1 MQLIVLLSPSAYY
14 ISLFIKNNS
23 FSTMLKPISTLIF
36 LCVLILSA
44 TSSPAADQSSQDKGV
59 AFFSGS
65 WTELTQAAQK
75 EGKPFYV
82 DFWATWCGP
91 CKMMNNTTFKDST
104 IGRISNRHYL
114 AYKIDVDQGDG
125 RSIASK
131 YNIASLPTIVFFNA
145 NGKEIDRAIGY
156 RNASEFKELLNKH
169 ISGGGKGKKD
179 SNKDGKETGQSGMP
193 NNANFSDFVQLKE
206 KAASNLNAKV
216 FADTMFKRMADQALV
231 LGKAKDDLKLDDL
244 RAEVAKSP
252 QAGKMWMIDACYL
265 LGARKHKDFVAHIH
279 PLFEQNKLQP
289 EETHW
294 AILQIIQADRQ
305 SFKEI
310 PHEPM
315 RWVNT
320 LIRQNPQSLDLL
332 SAKAGLLY
340 LDGKKE
346 DCIEVCKAGTRLAK
360 QQQGNDMEF
369 RLLLDLLKA
378 NS

>member
-1 MQLIVLLSPSAYY
+1 MCLLLPIAFPSY
-14 ISLFIKNNS
+14 
-23 FSTMLKPISTLIF
+23 
-36 LCVLILSA
+36 
-44 TSSPAADQSSQDKGV
+44 AAVQSSQEKGV

-91 CKMMNNTTFKDST
+91 CRMMNNTTFKDST

-145 NGKEIDRAIGY
+145 NGKEIDRVIGY

-169 ISGGGKGKKD
+169 LSGGGKGKKD
-179 SNKDGKETGQSGMP
+179 SNKDAKETGQSGMP
-193 NNANFSDFVQLKE
+193 SNANFSDFVQLKE
-206 KAASNLNAKV
+206 KSTIDLASKL
-216 FADTMFKRMADQALV
+216 FADTTLKRMTDQALT

-244 RAEVAKSP
+244 RAEVRKS
-252 QAGKMWMIDACYL
+252 AHVNKLWMIEACYL

-294 AILQIIQADRQ
+294 AVLQIIQADRE
-305 SFKEI
+305 SFKDI

-315 RWVNT
+315 RWINT
-320 LIRQNPQSLDLL
+320 LIRQSPQSLDLL

-346 DCIEVCKAGTRLAK
+346 DCIEVSKAGMRMAK
-360 QQQGNDMEF
+360 QQQANDMEF